1 MKRKSVIAFIITAA
15 MLGTTITGCGNAH
28 QTQVDTAPANSTEAS
43 SQPTDSQSVSSGTTQ
58 DSTSGQLKDDYD
70 SAAYD
75 AYISDSAACTE
86 SEESCIDGSRYEYVD
101 NSLILPYYPDF
112 SVSDWNTESYDK
124 PDENGYCLVQ
134 TQPLSTFAADV
145 DTASY
150 SNVRRMIE
158 NGCSLSDIP
167 ADAVRPEEFI
177 NYFSYDLNK
186 PGRGEKFG
194 ITTEL
199 SSCPWND
206 GHSLLFVG
214 MTTQDL
220 DLREA
225 PDNNLVFLIDVSG
238 SMSNENKLPLLQKSF
253 DELIDALPEN
263 GTVSIVT
270 YASGETVVLSGE
282 SMKNKQDIK
291 DAIDGLAAGG
301 ATNGE
306 QGIQKAYEIA
316 EKYFIKGGNNRVIM
330 ATDGDLNVGI
340 SDPDELEDFISEKK
354 KNGVFLSVL
363 GFGMGNYKD
372 DRLERLADCGNGNYS
387 YIDSFFEAKKVL
399 VDEMGS
405 NLVTVAKDVK
415 LQVEFNPTY
424 VNGYRL
430 IGYENRVMDATDFN
444 DDTKDGGEIGAGHSV
459 VALYEII
466 PTGSGDALELRYQT
480 GSVTPEKKAEKS
492 EYDDEMALVKV
503 RYKEPES
510 DKSGLEEHAVIYADT
525 VLDEA
530 SDNMKF
536 AGLVAEFAMI
546 LGRSEHLGNGSID
559 DVLEGCKELIGNDEY
574 RIEFASL
581 VRMIAKRN

>member
-1 MKRKSVIAFIITAA
+1 
-15 MLGTTITGCGNAH
+15 MLGTPITGCGNAR
-28 QTQVDTAPANSTEAS
+28 QTQTDTAPANSTEAS
-43 SQPTDSQSVSSGTTQ
+43 SRPTDSQSVSSGTTQ
-58 DSTSGQLKDDYD
+58 DSTSGQLKDDYN

-86 SEESCIDGSRYEYVD
+86 SKESCIDGSRYEYVD

-112 SVSDWNTESYDK
+112 SVPEWNTESYDK

-150 SNVRRMIE
+150 SNIRRMIE

-238 SMSNENKLPLLQKSF
+238 SMSDENNLPLLQKSF

-415 LQVEFNPTY
+415 LQVEFNPLY

-466 PTGSGDALELRYQT
+466 PSGSRDALTLRYQT
-480 GSVTPEKKAEKS
+480 GSVTPDKTAEKS

-503 RYKEPES
+503 RSKEPES

-530 SDNMKF
+530 SDSMKF

-546 LGRSEHLGNGSID
+546 LGRSEHLGNGSLE
-559 DVLEGCKELIGNDEY
+559 DVMDGCKDLIGNDEY
-574 RIEFASL
+574 RNEFASL
-581 VRMIAKRN
+581 VRMIAKRER

>member
-15 MLGTTITGCGNAH
+15 MLGTTITGCGKAA
-28 QTQVDTAPANSTEAS
+28 QTQADSPVNTAEAS
-43 SQPTDSQSVSSGTTQ
+43 SRPTDSQSVSSGTTQ
-58 DSTSGQLKDDYD
+58 DPTCGELKDDYD

-86 SEESCIDGSRYEYVD
+86 SEASCIDGSRYEYVD

-112 SVSDWNTESYDK
+112 SVSEWNTESYDK

-238 SMSNENKLPLLQKSF
+238 SMSDENKLPLLQKSF

-291 DAIDGLAAGG
+291 DAIDSLAAGG

-466 PTGSGDALELRYQT
+466 PSGSGDALELRYQT
-480 GSVTPEKKAEKS
+480 GSVTPDKTAEKS

-559 DVLEGCKELIGNDEY
+559 DVLEGCTELIGNDEY

>member
-214 MTTQDL
+214 MATQDL